1 MVAKSILKHI
11 ELSFYG
17 GDRNLL
23 FLVIRRVCEYTGVK
37 TARDAIATFDYHS
50 MLIRFQE
57 FVVKN
62 DRPLSM
68 VHFSMT
74 MG

>member
-1 MVAKSILKHI
+1 MAQ
-11 ELSFYG
+11 
-17 GDRNLL
+17 
-23 FLVIRRVCEYTGVK
+23 
-37 TARDAIATFDYHS
+37 DAIATFDYHS
-50 MLIRFQE
+50 MLIYFQE

-62 DRPLSM
+62 DQPLSM